1 MKAWD
6 ELERKKRAKV
16 VMDDFTPDGKSDIGD
31 SAIVELRN
39 KVLAAIRRTAPRW
52 NVTEI
57 DHLLAEFA
65 DGLIDR
71 ERDIWQRARR
81 PILDASALIEDIS
94 PRNGPGELQIGAND
108 KREVVINLPTDM
120 TGHICFTPHQAR
132 HLAVVLIRQAAAAAG
147 EPLP

>member
-71 ERDIWQRARR
+71 ERGIWQ
-81 PILDASALIEDIS
+81 EW
-94 PRNGPGELQIGAND
+94 GAN
-108 KREVVINLPTDM
+108 KWRETRRE
-120 TGHICFTPHQAR
+120 GTP
-132 HLAVVLIRQAAAAAG
+132 
-147 EPLP
+147 